1 MNRMKSTVVAKWEK
15 RDTKIHKKTIA
26 DISLYALCVINTE
39 LKPFL
44 LIRQLCAGHL
54 QRTWSLFG
62 LLFIVSVNILW
73 VEKVSAI
80 ILGGNS
86 QRKPDK
92 KFSS

>member
-1 MNRMKSTVVAKWEK
+1 MC
-15 RDTKIHKKTIA
+15 I
-26 DISLYALCVINTE
+26 INTVSFNTSVMCWASIKDME
-39 LKPFL
+39 P
-44 LIRQLCAGHL
+44 
-54 QRTWSLFG
+54 FG

-73 VEKVSAI
+73 VEKVSVI